1 MYVIFRYKMNQLV
14 TIQYLRAVAA
24 LMVVIHH
31 ARNPAVWLF
40 NPLENYDAFSYGV
53 DVFFVISGFIMFVA
67 ARDEA
72 CYDFLKKRV
81 IRVAPLYWIAT
92 VLFVVISTRLNPWP
106 ILFENFGH
114 IMKSLLFIPHFSPSV
129 PEKIWPYLIPG
140 WTLNYEMFFYLI
152 FFCGLV
158 VKKPIVVTNFVIG
171 MLFLMGCLMHFEGA
185 FFATYTDP
193 IMLEFLAG
201 IWIGYLHTRFKLSGW
216 FGFSIIFGFLGL
228 FLLPI
233 IGNGYAV
240 ERLLYSSFIV
250 LGAVSVCNISP
261 YNNIL
266 NILGN
271 ASYSIYLTH
280 GVISLGVSS
289 RLWRLMPVEGWLQF
303 LGWIFFSL
311 FISAAVGVL
320 FHIYIE
326 KPLLDWLL
334 SKPRKTTASLVL

>member
-1 MYVIFRYKMNQLV
+1 MFVIARYEMNQLV

-40 NPLENYDAFSYGV
+40 NPLESYDAFSYGV

-72 CYDFLKKRV
+72 YYDFLRKRV
-81 IRVAPLYWIAT
+81 IRVAPLYWVAT
-92 VLFVVISTRLNPWP
+92 ILFVVISTRFNPWHA
-106 ILFENFGH
+106 IFEDFGR
-114 IMKSLLFIPHFSPSV
+114 IVKSLLFIPHFNPNA
-129 PEKIWPYLIPG
+129 PDKIWPYLIPG

-158 VKKPIVVTNFVIG
+158 VKKPVFVTNLVIG
-171 MLFLMGCLMHFEGA
+171 ILFVMGCVVHFDGPL
-185 FFATYTDP
+185 FVTYTDP

-216 FGFSIIFGFLGL
+216 FGFSLILGFFGL
-228 FLLPI
+228 FLLPFI
-233 IGNGYAV
+233 SNGYAI
-240 ERLLYSSFIV
+240 ERLLCSFFVV
-250 LGAVSVCNISP
+250 LGAVSICGIAP
-261 YNNIL
+261 YCKVF

-280 GVISLGVSS
+280 AVISLGISS

-303 LGWIFFSL
+303 LGWIIFSL
-311 FISAAVGVL
+311 FTSSIIGVL
-320 FHIYIE
+320 FHIYVE

-334 SKPRKTTASLVL
+334 SKPKKTTTSPSL